1 MPHYALGNHVFV
13 CLQGEHVVF
22 LDVRKDRYFALEA
35 AHTLELAALVR
46 GWPISGTQ
54 ADGAAPE
61 NPEPST
67 VLGLLLEKGLVT
79 ADGSSGKDATFAS
92 ITPLN
97 GELTAEASVD
107 LPKMRAME
115 LYRFISAALTAS
127 FILRF
132 RSLDRVVERVRRRN
146 LHRSA
151 HAPPFHAERALQLVA
166 QFASLRPFFFTA
178 KDACLFEALALSEF
192 LSAYG
197 LFPNW
202 VFGVQARP
210 FAAHCWLQQHGF
222 VFNDTVDHVGRFMP
236 IMSV

>member
-1 MPHYALGNHVFV
+1 MPQYALANHVFV

-35 AHTLELAALVR
+35 AQTVELAALVR
-46 GWPISGTQ
+46 GWPIGGAQ
-54 ADGAAPE
+54 ADGVALE

-67 VLGLLLEKGLVT
+67 VLGLLLEQELVT
-79 ADGSSGKDATFAS
+79 ADGSSGKNATFES
-92 ITPLN
+92 IPSLN
-97 GELTAEASVD
+97 GELTAEASAD
-107 LPKMRAME
+107 LPRMRAID

-132 RSLDRVVERVRRRN
+132 RSLDRVVERVRCRN
-146 LHRSA
+146 LRRSA
-151 HAPPFHAERALQLVA
+151 NAPPFHAEEALQLVA
-166 QFASLRPFFFTA
+166 QFTSLRPFFFTA

-222 VFNDTVDHVGRFMP
+222 VFNDTVDHVGRFTP
-236 IMSV
+236 IMSI